1 MVGKKHSII
10 CLCRKLLLNSPKDN
24 PLEQFLINMKA
35 FILITLQTSRKKDMG
50 LKINKATAQM

>member
-1 MVGKKHSII
+1 MPVPQAAIKFS
-10 CLCRKLLLNSPKDN
+10 KDN